1 MPTGHVPRFEL
12 TFVPDVA
19 QISLVRNLV
28 ASIYLAIDEDT
39 ADRLALAA
47 HELLENA
54 LKYAAGGLTHLRIEG
69 GPEVGPQYIEVRVT
83 NRTTSDHVRAACLL
97 VDELAAAQDA
107 HVVYQ
112 RVMRR
117 SAGKLEGSGLGLA
130 RISAEGEMALD
141 YQVDGDSLSVSA
153 TARIVE
159 VA

>member
-1 MPTGHVPRFEL
+1 MPTGDVPRIEL
-12 TFVPDVA
+12 TFAPDVA
-19 QISLVRNLV
+19 QISLVRTLV
-28 ASIYLAIDEDT
+28 ASVYQALDPEM

-54 LKYAAGGLTHLRIEG
+54 LKYAAGGLAHLRIEG

-83 NRTTSDHVRAACLL
+83 NRATSEHVRAACRL
-97 VDELAAAQDA
+97 VDELASAQDA

-117 SAGKLEGSGLGLA
+117 TAGSVEGSGLGLA
-130 RISAEGEMALD
+130 RISAEGEMTLD
-141 YQVDGDSLSVSA
+141 CQVEGDSLSVSA

>member
-1 MPTGHVPRFEL
+1 MPTGHVPRIEL
-12 TFVPDVA
+12 TFAPDVGL
-19 QISLVRNLV
+19 ISLVRNLV
-28 ASIYLAIDEDT
+28 ASVYQPIDADM

-54 LKYAAGGLTHLRIEG
+54 LKYAAGGLTHLRIGG

-83 NRTTSDHVRAACLL
+83 NRTTSEHVRAACLL
-97 VDELAAAQDA
+97 VDELAAAADA

-117 SAGKLEGSGLGLA
+117 TAGKLEGSGLGLA
-130 RISAEGEMALD
+130 RISAEAEMALD
-141 YQVDGDSLSVSA
+141 CQVEGDTLSVSA
-153 TARIVE
+153 TARIRE

>member
-1 MPTGHVPRFEL
+1 MPTGHVPRIEL
-12 TFVPDVA
+12 TFAPDVA
-19 QISLVRNLV
+19 QITLVRSLV
-28 ASIYLAIDEDT
+28 ASVYLAIDADV

-54 LKYAAGGLTHLRIEG
+54 LKYAAGGLAHLRIEG
-69 GPEVGPQYIEVRVT
+69 GPEEGPQYIEVRVT
-83 NRTTSDHVRAACLL
+83 NRATSEHVRAACRL
-97 VDELAAAQDA
+97 VDELAAAPDA

-117 SAGKLEGSGLGLA
+117 RAGKLDGSGLGLA

-141 YQVDGDSLSVSA
+141 CQVDGDSLSVSA
-153 TARIVE
+153 TAHIRE